1 MPRKITINDWK
12 DKRDYNTW
20 KYEVDGYNLNATH
33 ARYED
38 AVKVIAEHEKKRI
51 GELKNTLWD
60 AMVPFVGINIT
71 PPELKEAVERI
82 MNSKGIEDI
91 LLELMVQEEKRV
103 KEIEAAENARL
114 DELKNSHEKLYEKY
128 EKIKSM
134 DKSKDSAAADS
145 DNVSD
150 EISSSSDSDGTADEV
165 STVSESESV
174 IEETSEND
182 DDYYMTN
189 PEELDRMPED
199 NDSEDSET

>member
-103 KEIEAAENARL
+103 KEIETAENARL
-114 DELKNSHEKLYEKY
+114 DELKSSHEKLYEKY

-134 DKSKDSAAADS
+134 DKSKDSAASDS
-145 DNVSD
+145 DNGTD
-150 EISSSSDSDGTADEV
+150 EISPSSDSDDIADEA
-165 STVSESESV
+165 SPASE
-174 IEETSEND
+174 SEND

-189 PEELDRMPED
+189 PEELDRM
-199 NDSEDSET
+199 SEDTDSDGSET

>member
-1 MPRKITINDWK
+1 MPRKITIDDWK

-38 AVKVIAEHEKKRI
+38 AVKVIAASEEKRI
-51 GELKNTLWD
+51 GELKNTLWY

-114 DELKNSHEKLYEKY
+114 DELKSSHEKLYEKY

-134 DKSKDSAAADS
+134 DKSKDLAAADS
-145 DNVSD
+145 GNVSD
-150 EISSSSDSDGTADEV
+150 EISSSSDSDGTADEA
-165 STVSESESV
+165 SPASENK
-174 IEETSEND
+174 ND

-189 PEELDRMPED
+189 PEELDRMTEE

>member
-1 MPRKITINDWK
+1 MPRKITIDDWK

-38 AVKVIAEHEKKRI
+38 AVKVIAASEEKRI
-51 GELKNTLWD
+51 GELKDTLWG

-71 PPELKEAVERI
+71 PSELKEAVERI

-114 DELKNSHEKLYEKY
+114 DELKSSHEKLYEKY

-134 DKSKDSAAADS
+134 DKSKDSADLDS
-145 DNVSD
+145 DNGSD
-150 EISSSSDSDGTADEV
+150 ETSPSSDSDGTADEV
-165 STVSESESV
+165 SPALE
-174 IEETSEND
+174 SEND

>member
-150 EISSSSDSDGTADEV
+150 EISSSSDSDGTADEA
-165 STVSESESV
+165 SPASENK
-174 IEETSEND
+174 ND

>member
-38 AVKVIAEHEKKRI
+38 AVKVIAASEENRI
-51 GELKNTLWD
+51 GELKDTLWD
-60 AMVPFVGINIT
+60 AAAPFFGVNIT
-71 PPELKEAVERI
+71 PEELKKYFELL
-82 MNSKGIEDI
+82 MNDNRNAGLVRK
-91 LLELMVQEEKRV
+91 LKALEEERV

-114 DELKNSHEKLYEKY
+114 EVLRSTHEKLYEKY
-128 EKIKSM
+128 EKIKGM
-134 DKSKDSAAADS
+134 DKSEGPLTSDS
-145 DNVSD
+145 DSD
-150 EISSSSDSDGTADEV
+150 EISPSSDSDGTADEV
-165 STVSESESV
+165 SPASESESV
-174 IEETSEND
+174 IEESSENEND

>member
-150 EISSSSDSDGTADEV
+150 EISSSSDSDGTADEA
-165 STVSESESV
+165 SPASENK
-174 IEETSEND
+174 ND

-189 PEELDRMPED
+189 PEELDRMPEE